1 MQLCGDLIKINVCR
15 PPLVLHGNAMS
26 MRASLGHRSNCNRPA
41 RAWGWVVLLCLLVLI
56 GAVFDLQHD
65 TSTHAQSMQVVEVA
79 QSVEDRSDIDAG
91 RLVSCHANVACV
103 YLAEPAPALP
113 APLKKS
119 GERQIEPTLPKVS
132 RSIGGIFRPPRL
144 PANA

>member
-1 MQLCGDLIKINVCR
+1 
-15 PPLVLHGNAMS
+15 

-91 RLVSCHANVACV
+91 RLVSCHANVA
-103 YLAEPAPALP
+103 YEQPKITKLACAKCDIL
-113 APLKKS
+113 LH
-119 GERQIEPTLPKVS
+119 L
-132 RSIGGIFRPPRL
+132 PRL
-144 PANA
+144 ACHCVAYLWVAKNLLRSGLNARLS

>member
-1 MQLCGDLIKINVCR
+1 MIKINVCR

-26 MRASLGHRSNCNRPA
+26 MRASLGQRSNCSRPA
-41 RAWGWVVLLCLLVLI
+41 RAWGWVVLLCLLVVI
-56 GAVFDLQHD
+56 GGVSDLQHD

-79 QSVEDRSDIDAG
+79 QSVDDRSDTDAG
-91 RLVSCHANVACV
+91 QLASCHANGACV

-113 APLKKS
+113 APFKQS
-119 GERQIEPTLPKVS
+119 GERQIEPTLPETS
-132 RSIGGIFRPPRL
+132 QSIGGIFRPPRL